1 MTATLIA
8 DLFNVT
14 NTRTET
20 AVDQTWTFG
29 APNPEENDPA
39 TCGGPGTGTPEN
51 CPAGN
56 PNFGQP
62 ISFQQPFRAR
72 LGVRLSW

>member
-39 TCGGPGTGTPEN
+39 TCGGPRYGH
-51 CPAGN
+51 AGELPGWN